1 MSIIMFEKDKSLQN
15 CSLTKINQNVLEI
28 ILSQEVPMEIL
39 VSGFKTLN
47 EYNFTTQGEF
57 YDYVTVYETFDD
69 NIMKYRLSNN
79 KSVAPEPI
87 PDPEPEPPYIPTL
100 EDVKSE
106 KINEINMNYENALS
120 MGTTITLIDGSKSS
134 ISITQD
140 LQNSLTTAYISA
152 TSTLGSGLMIPFEIN
167 GTCNVYSA
175 EDIIYMYIQE
185 QTFLLINKSL
195 KNDLIATINRIDDID
210 EVKKITYL
218 QECLDEIGLNNMQK
232 SLSAGQA
239 IINNLKDK
247 YLPTIMKD

>member
-1 MSIIMFEKDKSLQN
+1 MSILMFNKDQSHQLCELKQISDN
-15 CSLTKINQNVLEI
+15 IVEI
-28 ILSQEVPMEIL
+28 ILSQSVADDVL
-39 VSGFKTLN
+39 LSGFVTLN
-47 EYNFTTQGEF
+47 EHNFSNQGDYSDYNTIFEQ
-57 YDYVTVYETFDD
+57 FDD
-69 NIMKYRLSNN
+69 EPMKYKLSNDGTV
-79 KSVAPEPI
+79 KPEPI
-87 PDPEPEPPYIPTL
+87 PEPEPEPPYIPTL

-106 KINEINMNYENALS
+106 KINEINMSYENSLN
-120 MGTTITLIDGSKSS
+120 MGTTITLMDGSKSS

-167 GTCNVYSA
+167 GTCNVYPA

-195 KNDLIATINRIDDID
+195 KNDLIATINRLEDID

-232 SLSAGQA
+232 SLAAGQA
-239 IINNLKDK
+239 IIDNLKEK
-247 YLPTIMKD
+247 YLNNKA